1 MSRTLLVTGAGGFIG
16 GHVCRLAQ
24 QHGWRVRGL
33 DLAFP
38 HPIAGEAI
46 TGSIL
51 DPAALRAALAGA
63 DAVVHGAAITS
74 LWARDPAD
82 FMRVNAEGSRAV
94 ARAAREA
101 GARMAHISSY
111 TVLVSGPRGG
121 AMRTVDEGSELP
133 PDRLLG
139 PYPAAKR
146 QAELFVLDEVSQ
158 GLFATILLPSA
169 PVGPGDWSCTPP
181 TRLLMD
187 LAAGRLPAI
196 LDAPMNLVDVESVAQ
211 ACLAALELG
220 RPGRRYLLSGEDA
233 PLSHIARIVASLSGV
248 RAPSA
253 RVPYGLALA
262 TAEVEALW
270 AKLTG
275 RPPRAPLTG
284 VRLAGRNI
292 GFSNARARA
301 ELGFAPPPLAE
312 TLAHAVA
319 AFRGL
324 QPTG

>member
-1 MSRTLLVTGAGGFIG
+1 
-16 GHVCRLAQ
+16 
-24 QHGWRVRGL
+24 
-33 DLAFP
+33 
-38 HPIAGEAI
+38 
-46 TGSIL
+46 
-51 DPAALRAALAGA
+51 
-63 DAVVHGAAITS
+63 
-74 LWARDPAD
+74 
-82 FMRVNAEGSRAV
+82 
-94 ARAAREA
+94 
-101 GARMAHISSY
+101 MAHISSY